1 MGIYMWVC
9 FFFAICSLIQT
20 VAVIY
25 IDKLRKSI
33 KENIEENKEFD
44 ANFEKQM
51 GVAES
56 SEAVRWNPLFFIF
69 KFNMRM
75 RQEKERGRKRSKL
88 DRHIT
93 DPGMLR
99 VCPFVKLMVQVKVR
113 HTQIK
118 YRSRTGQ
125 NTKSLT
131 WSFGL
136 ISKKKVNIGKLLRI
150 FLNNLKLNFFF
161 LFSGIEA

>member
-1 MGIYMWVC
+1 M
-9 FFFAICSLIQT
+9 
-20 VAVIY
+20 AVIY

-136 ISKKKVNIGKLLRI
+136 ISKKKVNIGKLSFQVLRPSKVDVYARII
-150 FLNNLKLNFFF
+150 FPVAFYMFNIVYWAYFCC
-161 LFSGIEA
+161 

>member
-1 MGIYMWVC
+1 M
-9 FFFAICSLIQT
+9 
-20 VAVIY
+20 AVIY

-44 ANFEKQM
+44 ANFERQM

-99 VCPFVKLMVQVKVR
+99 VCPFVKLMVQFKVW

-118 YRSRTGQ
+118 YGSRTGQ
-125 NTKSLT
+125 NT

-136 ISKKKVNIGKLLRI
+136 ISKKKVNIGKLLRN